1 MAVDPGVRT
10 VNNTSITRV
19 AISHRSILPPIW
31 ATLPTDAHLYERPVA
46 SFTVPD
52 RIMLDADGRCIC
64 GASRVPDNGTVFLPC
79 KVYGLTTVHT
89 CEIELQPCNTCP
101 RAYRRYVGPDGREK
115 GIFNWNNKL
124 LFTHDLLD
132 DYTASFT
139 SSETP
144 FTAWMSVVQRRY
156 IRYASPEPFVRR
168 DDVFLAAWFAY
179 SNVQAMDGDMS
190 CPGCGP
196 TPDNVIWD
204 GVSLSFHRK
213 HLLPTLRPP
222 TVVNENSLERQSKR
236 ISQSLIKSAEVR
248 RNMQKVIDAAGT
260 TKGEAIPSLGQL
272 TDHFG
277 LIQATTSALRE
288 INQELG
294 DYFNSHYGIEMLA
307 SERRPSSEI
316 SQLFRQ
322 VRGSCSFTS
331 IWFLSWVYYRSQ
343 PTTQSYR

>member
-19 AISHRSILPPIW
+19 AISHCPILPPVW
-31 ATLPTDAHLYERPVA
+31 ATLPTDPRLYERPVA
-46 SFTVPD
+46 CFTVPS
-52 RIMLDADGRCIC
+52 RITLDAAGRCIC
-64 GASRVPDNGTVFLPC
+64 GASRVPDTETVFLPC
-79 KVYGLTTVHT
+79 KVYGLTAVHA
-89 CEIELQPCNTCP
+89 CEIELQPCNACP
-101 RAYRRYVGPDGREK
+101 RVYRRYVGPDGREN
-115 GIFNWNNKL
+115 GIFNWNNRL

-144 FTAWMSVVQRRY
+144 FTAWISVVQRRY
-156 IRYASPEPFVRR
+156 VRYASTEPFVRR

-179 SNVQAMDGDMS
+179 SNVQAMEGDMS
-190 CPGCGP
+190 CPTCGP

-213 HLLPTLRPP
+213 HLLPTLQPP
-222 TVVNENSLERQSKR
+222 TVVNENSLERQSKH
-236 ISQSLIKSAEVR
+236 ISKSLIKSAEVR
-248 RNMQKVIDAAGT
+248 RNMQKVVDAAGT
-260 TKGEAIPSLGQL
+260 TKGEAIPSLEQL
-272 TDHFG
+272 TDQFG
-277 LIQATTSALRE
+277 LIQTTTSALRE

-307 SERRPSSEI
+307 RERGASSEI

-322 VRGSCSFTS
+322 VRGSCSFKS
-331 IWFLSWVYYRSQ
+331 IRFLWAWVYRSQ
-343 PTTQSYR
+343 PMTQFYR